1 MGKSRRKKQ
10 HIESLRDS
18 IEFYSRIMREEDLE
32 SLEKLFSKRTTNGI
46 LGLKNPYEHFRAL
59 DLELLDDFEFL
70 EHMYFEEEILEFEST
85 IFFEEED
92 IGKEF
97 EDAPDSEYVEE
108 SDVTANHSA
117 EQAEREFYAISMKL
131 LHWSLKKDQSKF
143 LPEVL
148 RVLTTGLMGIGV
160 EYGIW
165 DFEPVVKEA
174 LGALSN
180 RRHAH
185 VIEKLKD
192 EFRKSCRCL
201 EPIYYMTYFLDS
213 DLNSRQR
220 SGRKILFDI
229 VENTILELLGEEISN
244 TLEFYEDMLKLD
256 SIDEIDEIGYFDA
269 DAANPLVN
277 FNLVDPVIQIA
288 GFRFLG
294 EYWMKELQD
303 TDVMMTSHNDY
314 DTLMSL
320 YEPEDVPP
328 NDIWTRK
335 IRDLIVGALESNTA
349 LLQKHPEI
357 GFLTAATVRTGTLT
371 DLWVQKIIEWEKRGE
386 YDDTRVT
393 DFYRAMFSQL
403 AAIPMVSKHEGL
415 LGLFTQGVV
424 EHSLDALMN
433 DLVLLETVRV
443 GFLEAGLEKEAKLLL
458 QNEKK
463 VLRPHSSLMKERYSA
478 HPAWLS
484 FDQAVLADSMG
495 ERMSVEEVRE
505 IYRRHRLQESARR
518 GAFLKKL
525 NQTLESIIDDSK
537 EGILVD
543 EIGQDVKEE
552 ILEDIANDMANKL
565 QDAITDLYNEF
576 REFAPN
582 LLGDS
587 KSFWIKEIE
596 EECWE
601 NLSDDLRESLE
612 SARIIYNRRSQFSI
626 RDAMLLIGAGIEKNI
641 VKILYGFKKWWGERE
656 DYGPAPIIKNG
667 DKRDFG
673 TYQKLVTF
681 LSDDR
686 SKPGFGDISWIIGKL
701 DKPSMT
707 PPKER
712 NVFSDLRRYIQE
724 LEKGAFRSVRAVGLM
739 LIAEREYR
747 DFRVGGE
754 RFFKARNGAAHKSRI
769 KYNQKTWQDLVRF
782 LGEFL
787 KHLWV
792 LKYV

>member
-1 MGKSRRKKQ
+1 MGKSKRKKQ

-32 SLEKLFSKRTTNGI
+32 SLEKLFSKRTINGI

-70 EHMYFEEEILEFEST
+70 EYMYSEEEILEFEST

-92 IGKEF
+92 NGKEF

-117 EQAEREFYAISMKL
+117 EQAEREFYAILMKL
-131 LHWSLKKDQSKF
+131 LHWSLKKDRPKF

-148 RVLTTGLMGIGV
+148 RVLTTGLLGIGV

-165 DFEPVVKEA
+165 DFEPVVKES
-174 LGALSN
+174 LGAISN
-180 RRHAH
+180 RRLAH

-192 EFRKSCRCL
+192 EFRESGRCL
-201 EPIYYMTYFLDS
+201 EPIYYMTYVLDS
-213 DLNSRQR
+213 DLNSRQK

-229 VENTILELLGEEISN
+229 VENTILELLDEEISDA
-244 TLEFYEDMLKLD
+244 LESYKDLLKLD
-256 SIDEIDEIGYFDA
+256 SIDEIDKIGYFDA
-269 DAANPLVN
+269 NAANPLFD

-303 TDVMMTSHNDY
+303 TDVIDTSY
-314 DTLMSL
+314 DTVMSL
-320 YEPEDVPP
+320 YGPEYISP
-328 NDIWTRK
+328 NDVWALNIRK
-335 IRDLIVGALESNTA
+335 LIVGALESNNA
-349 LLQKHPEI
+349 LLQKHPDI
-357 GFLTAATVRTGTLT
+357 GVTVAATVRTGTIT
-371 DLWVQKIIEWEKRGE
+371 DLWIQKIIEWEKRGE
-386 YDDTRVT
+386 YGNDTSVT
-393 DFYRAMFSQL
+393 DSYRAMFSQL
-403 AAIPMVSKHEGL
+403 AAMPMVSKQKDQP
-415 LGLFTQGVV
+415 GLFTQGVV

-433 DLVLLETVRV
+433 DLILLETVRI
-443 GFLEAGLEKEAKLLL
+443 GFLDVGLEKEAKLLL

-505 IYRRHRLQESARR
+505 IYRRHHLQESARR

-537 EGILVD
+537 DGILVD

-601 NLSDDLRESLE
+601 NLSNDLRESLE
-612 SARIIYNRRSQFSI
+612 SARIIYNRRSQYSI
-626 RDAMLLIGAGIEKNI
+626 RDAVLLIGAGIEKDI
-641 VKILYGFKKWWGERE
+641 IKILYGFKKWWGKRE
-656 DYGPAPIIKNG
+656 DFGPSPIIKYEK
-667 DKRDFG
+667 DLDLV
-673 TYQKLVTF
+673 TYQKLVGF

-686 SKPGFGDISWIIGKL
+686 FKPGFGDISWIIGKL
-701 DKPSMT
+701 DKPGMT

-712 NVFSDLRRYIQE
+712 NVFSEFRKYLQE
-724 LEKGAFRSVRAVGLM
+724 IEKGAFRSVRAIGLM
-739 LIAEREYR
+739 LIAEKEYR

-754 RFFKARNGAAHKSRI
+754 RFYNARNGAAHKSRI

-782 LGEFL
+782 LREFL

-792 LKYV
+792 LKYF

>member
-1 MGKSRRKKQ
+1 MGKRLRKKQ

-18 IEFYSRIMREEDLE
+18 IEFYSKIMREEDLE
-32 SLEKLFSKRTTNGI
+32 SLEKLFSKRTINGI
-46 LGLKNPYEHFRAL
+46 LGLKNPYEHFSAL
-59 DLELLDDFEFL
+59 DFELLDDFEFL
-70 EHMYFEEEILEFEST
+70 EYMYLEEEILEFEGT

-92 IGKEF
+92 NDKEF
-97 EDAPDSEYVEE
+97 KDTPDSEHVEE
-108 SDVTANHSA
+108 PDTSRDRSA
-117 EQAEREFYAISMKL
+117 EQAEREFYAILMKL
-131 LHWSLKKDQSKF
+131 LHWSLKKDRPKF
-143 LPEVL
+143 LPDVL
-148 RVLTTGLMGIGV
+148 RILTTGLMGIGA

-165 DFEPVVKEA
+165 DFELVVKEA

-180 RRHAH
+180 RRRTH

-192 EFRKSCRCL
+192 GFRKSGRCL
-201 EPIYYMTYFLDS
+201 EPIYYMTQFLDS
-213 DLNSRQR
+213 DLNSRQE

-229 VENTILELLGEEISN
+229 VESTILELLGEEISD
-244 TLEFYEDMLKLD
+244 TLEDYEDMLKLD
-256 SIDEIDEIGYFDA
+256 SIDEIDKIGYFDA
-269 DAANPLVN
+269 DAASPLGT
-277 FNLVDPVIQIA
+277 FNLIDPVIQMA

-294 EYWMKELQD
+294 EFWMMESQD
-303 TDVMMTSHNDY
+303 AEDKDRSY
-314 DTLMSL
+314 DMLMSL
-320 YEPEDVPP
+320 YGPEHVSPD
-328 NDIWTRK
+328 DIWARN
-335 IRDLIVGALESNTA
+335 IRDLIVGALESNIA
-349 LLQKHPEI
+349 LLQKHPDI
-357 GFLTAATVRTGTLT
+357 GITTAATVRTGTLT

-403 AAIPMVSKHEGL
+403 AAIPMVSKHEDL
-415 LGLFTQGVV
+415 VGLFTQGVV
-424 EHSLDALMN
+424 EHNLDALMN
-433 DLVLLETVRV
+433 GLVLLETVRV
-443 GFLEAGLEKEAKLLL
+443 GFLDAGLEKEAKILL

-478 HPAWLS
+478 YPAWLS

-537 EGILVD
+537 EDIRID

-552 ILEDIANDMANKL
+552 ILEDIANNMANKL
-565 QDAITDLYNEF
+565 QGVITDLYNEF

-587 KSFWIKEIE
+587 KSFWIKEIK

-656 DYGPAPIIKNG
+656 DYGPAPIIKYEK
-667 DKRDFG
+667 DPDLV
-673 TYQKLVTF
+673 TYEKLVRF

-701 DKPSMT
+701 DKPNMT
-707 PPKER
+707 PPKKQ
-712 NVFSDLRRYIQE
+712 NVFSELRRYLEE
-724 LEKGAFRSVRAVGLM
+724 LEIDVFWSVRTIGLM
-739 LIAEREYR
+739 LTAEQEYR

-754 RFFKARNGAAHKSRI
+754 PFFNARNGAAHKSWI

-782 LGEFL
+782 LREFL